1 MKENNPFV
9 VEWIGERPP
18 SEAEIRKILADEG
31 LSAYSWSNGPGDVYS
46 PHSHSFHKVI
56 YVVKGSITFG
66 LPEKGTQLNLKEGD
80 RLELPANTVHNAKV
94 GSNGVTCLEAH
105 R

>member
-1 MKENNPFV
+1 MNENYPSV
-9 VEWIGERPP
+9 VEWMGERPL
-18 SEAEIRKILADEG
+18 SEAQIRKLLTDEG

-46 PHSHSFHKVI
+46 PHSHNFHKVI

-66 LPEKGTQLNLKEGD
+66 LPEEGTQLELKAGD
-80 RLELPANTVHNAKV
+80 RLELHAGTVHNAIV